1 MVQKLFGKQKSFIM
15 KQLTLFLFLA
25 LSAMNFQAQQSQINW
40 MSIEEAVQAQKKNPK
55 KIMIDVYT
63 KWCGPCKMMMK
74 NTFTNTDVINYINA
88 NYYAVKLD
96 AEQPGDIN
104 YNGKVYGNPDYVAN
118 KAGRNGVHQLSR
130 YFQVRAY
137 PTLVY
142 LDEDLNIIAPI
153 SGYKTPQQLELY
165 LKFFKSNDYKTVST
179 NEEWTQYQSG
189 FTPTFK

>member
-1 MVQKLFGKQKSFIM
+1 M
-15 KQLTLFLFLA
+15 KHLTLFLFLA
-25 LSAMNFQAQQSQINW
+25 LAGITIQAQQASVNW
-40 MSIEEAVQAQKKNPK
+40 MTIEEAEAAQKTNPK

-74 NTFTNTDVINYINA
+74 NTFTNADVINFINA

-96 AEQPGDIN
+96 AEQAGDITFK
-104 YNGKVYGNPDYVAN
+104 GKVFSNPDHVPN

-142 LDEDLNIIAPI
+142 LDEDANTIVPI

-165 LKFFKSNDYKTVST
+165 LKFIHKNEYKTVT
-179 NEEWTQYQSG
+179 TKEEWAEYQAA
-189 FTPTFK
+189 FTPEFK